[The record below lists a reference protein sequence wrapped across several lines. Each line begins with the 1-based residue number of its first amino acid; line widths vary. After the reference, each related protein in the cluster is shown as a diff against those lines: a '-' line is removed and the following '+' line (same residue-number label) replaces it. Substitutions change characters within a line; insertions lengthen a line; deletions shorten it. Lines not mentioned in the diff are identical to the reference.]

1 MSFRVLLGLVAVPA
15 GAPGSS
21 ATGPGASA
29 VRSPRPPLAM
39 DRLQVQLLVHTHAV
53 LAVLH
58 RNRHKHI
65 QYPGGDKLSRP
76 RGQTELEFVHTLL
89 GAAFSSEFRTLCL
102 DLRH

>member
-1 MSFRVLLGLVAVPA
+1 MSFGVLLGLVAVPA

-21 ATGPGASA
+21 ATGPGANA

-39 DRLQVQLLVHTHAV
+39 NRLQVQLLVHTHAV

-58 RNRHKHI
+58 TNRHKHI
-65 QYPGGDKLSRP
+65 QYPAGDRPGDKQSRQNLSTP
-76 RGQTELEFVHTLL
+76 PPPL
-89 GAAFSSEFRTLCL
+89 GAACSSEFLTLCL